1 MLIDFSTIVRK
12 YGRPNGILHVG
23 ANSGQEA
30 ETYHSNGVKKVVWIE
45 ALPDVYEKLLWNI
58 SKYPNQIGVKACV
71 SDKDNETVTFHESN
85 NEGQSSSF
93 LELGTHKTAHPE
105 VHYIKE
111 HVMTTTRLDTLL
123 DNSEIIDFGE
133 GLDMLVADVQGSEL
147 LVLKG
152 LGDRIKQFNKVY
164 LEVNTDYVYKGCAL
178 LPELDKYLKSYG
190 FEKREEKIFKQWKW
204 GDCVWTK

>member
-1 MLIDFSTIVRK
+1 MLIDFSTIIRR
-12 YGRPNGILHVG
+12 YGKPNGILHVG

-30 ETYHSNGVKKVVWIE
+30 ETYHSYGVKKVVWIE
-45 ALPDVYEKLLWNI
+45 ALPDVYEKLISNI

-123 DNSEIIDFGE
+123 DNSEIIDFGD
-133 GLDMLVADVQGSEL
+133 GLDMLVMDIQGAEML
-147 LVLKG
+147 ALMG
-152 LGDRIKQFNKVY
+152 LGDRLRQFSKVY
-164 LEVNTDYVYKGCAL
+164 LEVNTQEVYKGCAL
-178 LPELDKYLKSYG
+178 VSEIEKYLKTYG
-190 FEKREEKIFKQWKW
+190 FTRREEKIFKQWGW
-204 GDCVWTK
+204 GDAIFTK